1 MFKQIINWYK
11 SRKPFIRLIL
21 IIVCWSLFWIM
32 IEFLDILIWP
42 DEVQDSV
49 IENILSGIFTGIL
62 LTCFGSCKLTK
73 KVFTKNRP
81 AEKSTR
87 IAEAI
92 NRKLPDNYSTCIPI
106 KAL

>member
-1 MFKQIINWYK
+1 
-11 SRKPFIRLIL
+11 
-21 IIVCWSLFWIM
+21 M